1 MTPKQHSR
9 YSPLDYREELI
20 QNIMGFEEY
29 PEPATFTVHKPVGN
43 FTTEYIFHNF
53 LIQKGV
59 VKYAIAKSKKK

>member
-29 PEPATFTVHKPVGN
+29 PEPSLEFINLLEILLQST
-43 FTTEYIFHNF
+43 FHNF
-53 LIQKGV
+53 LIQKGI
-59 VKYAIAKSKKK
+59 VKYAIAKTKKN